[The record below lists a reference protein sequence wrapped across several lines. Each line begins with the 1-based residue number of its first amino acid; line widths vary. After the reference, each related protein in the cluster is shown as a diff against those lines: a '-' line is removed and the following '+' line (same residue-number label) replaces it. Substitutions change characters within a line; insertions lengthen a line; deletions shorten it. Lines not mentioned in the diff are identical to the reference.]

1 MSGTSGQN
9 GKRTADAII
18 VGGGVHGASAA
29 YHLAKEGIDVVLFEK
44 GYLSSG
50 GSGRSA
56 AGLRQHFGTE
66 VNCRLA
72 KYNLECFP
80 TLQEDLGGELDLE
93 FTQWG
98 YLWVAYTE
106 ESMTQLE
113 KNVSLQKSLGIPSEI
128 LTPQEMKG
136 RWPYLNVDRMIGAAF
151 CGKDGHINP
160 HTLTMAYG
168 RAAEKLGA
176 KVMTYTPV
184 EKLLASGGK
193 IRGVEVAGEEWSAPR
208 VLLTAGPWST
218 QLAATAGVDLPVTAE
233 RHNLLVTEQI
243 EPFCCPMTLCLD
255 DGAYFKQVPNGSFFF
270 GRDDPDEP
278 KTMESGNSAKF
289 LEGVTK
295 SVLQRIPALKG
306 VRVVHQWSGPY
317 DVTPDHQAVID
328 WTPVEGLWVNCGW
341 SGHGLQFGPSGGR
354 LAKEMFMG
362 EKTFVDI
369 RNFRL
374 SRFEEGDLFM
384 EPAFI

>member
-1 MSGTSGQN
+1 MN
-9 GKRTADAII
+9 GNRTADAII
-18 VGGGVHGASAA
+18 VGGGVHGCSAA
-29 YHLAKEGIDVVLFEK
+29 WHLAKEGLNVVLFEAN
-44 GYLSSG
+44 YLSSG

-80 TLQEDLGGELDLE
+80 TLLQTLELGNEFDLE
-93 FTQWG
+93 FAQWG
-98 YLWVAYTE
+98 YLWVAYTDS
-106 ESMTQLE
+106 SMEQLT
-113 KNVSLQKSLGIPSEI
+113 KNVNLQNSLDIPSEM
-128 LTPQEMKG
+128 LSAEEMKR
-136 RWPYLNVDRMIGAAF
+136 RWPYFNVDRMKGGAF
-151 CGKDGHINP
+151 CQKDGHINP

-168 RAAEKLGA
+168 RAAQKKGA
-176 KVMTYTPV
+176 TIRTFSPV
-184 EKLLASGGK
+184 TKLLASGGK
-193 IRGVEVAGEEWSAPR
+193 ITGVQTASETWSAPR

-218 QLAATAGVDLPVTAE
+218 QLAATVDVELPVIPE

-243 EPFCCPMTLCLD
+243 ESFNCPMTLCLD
-255 DGAYFKQVPNGSFFF
+255 DGAYFKQLPNGSFFL

-278 KTMESGNSAKF
+278 KTAESGNSAKF

-295 SVLQRIPALKG
+295 SVLTRIPALSG

-317 DVTPDHQAVID
+317 DITPDHQAIID
-328 WTPVEGLWVNCGW
+328 WTSVDGLWVNCGW

-354 LAKEMFMG
+354 LAKEMFFG

-369 RNFRL
+369 HNFRL
-374 SRFEEGDLFM
+374 SRFAEGDLFV
-384 EPAFI
+384 EPACI

>member
-1 MSGTSGQN
+1 MN
-9 GKRTADAII
+9 EKRTADVII
-18 VGGGVHGASAA
+18 VGGGVHGCSAA
-29 YHLAKEGIDVVLFEK
+29 WHLAKEGLDVILFEA
-44 GYLSSG
+44 GYLSCG

-80 TLQEDLGGELDLE
+80 HLNEMLELDDEFDLE
-93 FTQWG
+93 FAQWG
-98 YLWVAYTE
+98 YLWVAYSN
-106 ESMTQLE
+106 ESMEQLA
-113 KNVSLQKSLGIPSEI
+113 KNVRLQNSLDIPSEI
-128 LTPQEMKG
+128 LSAEEMKR
-136 RWPYLNVDRMIGAAF
+136 RWPYFNVDRMKGGAF
-151 CGKDGHINP
+151 CHQDGHINP

-168 RAAEKLGA
+168 KAAERLGA
-176 KVMTYTPV
+176 RVKTYTPV
-184 EKLLASGGK
+184 QKLLAANGK
-193 IRGVEVAGEEWSAPR
+193 ISGVQTADGIWSAPR

-218 QLAATAGVDLPVTAE
+218 PLAATVDVELPVSAE

-243 EPFCCPMTLCLD
+243 EPFQCPMTLCLD
-255 DGAYFKQVPNGSFFF
+255 DGAYFKQLPNGTFFL
-270 GRDDPDEP
+270 GRDDQDEP
-278 KTMESGNSAKF
+278 KTTDCGNSAKF
-289 LEGVTK
+289 LEGVTR
-295 SVLQRIPALKG
+295 SVLMRFPGLSG

-317 DVTPDHQAVID
+317 DVTPDHQAIID

-369 RNFRL
+369 HNFRL
-374 SRFEEGDLFM
+374 SRFAEGDLFE

>member
-1 MSGTSGQN
+1 MSENTRN
-9 GKRTADAII
+9 TKKTADVII

-29 YHLAKEGIDVVLFEK
+29 YHLAKEGIDAALFEK

-50 GSGRSA
+50 ASGRNA

-80 TLQEDLGGELDLE
+80 TLRDDLGGDLNLE

-98 YLWVAYTE
+98 YLWVAYTS

-113 KNVSLQKSLGIPSEI
+113 KNVSLQKDLDIPSEI
-128 LTPQEMKG
+128 LTPEEMKR
-136 RWPYLNVDRMIGAAF
+136 RWPYLDVERMIGAAF
-151 CGKDGHINP
+151 CAKDGHINP
-160 HTLTMAYG
+160 HTLTMGYG

-176 KVMTYTPV
+176 RVFTYTPV
-184 EKLLASGGK
+184 EKLLASGGR
-193 IRGVEVAGEEWSAPR
+193 ITGVQVAGEIWSAPR

-218 QLAATAGVDLPVTAE
+218 ELAASVGVDLPVTAE
-233 RHNLLVTEQI
+233 RHNLLVTESI
-243 EPFCCPMTLCLD
+243 EPFECPMTLCLD
-255 DGAYFKQVPNGSFFF
+255 DGAYFKQIPNGSFFF

-278 KTMESGNSAKF
+278 KTTEAGNSANF
-289 LEGVTK
+289 LEGVTR
-295 SVLQRIPALKG
+295 SVLQRIPALRG
-306 VRVVHQWSGPY
+306 VRVIHQWSGPY
-317 DVTPDHQAVID
+317 DVTPDHQAIID
-328 WTPVEGLWVNCGW
+328 WMPVEGLWVNCGW

-354 LAKEMFMG
+354 LAKEMFFG

-369 RNFRL
+369 HNFRL
-374 SRFEEGDLFM
+374 ARFAEGDLFA

>member
-1 MSGTSGQN
+1 MSE
-9 GKRTADAII
+9 KKTADAII
-18 VGGGVHGASAA
+18 VGGGVHGAAAA
-29 YHLAKEGIDVVLFEK
+29 YYLAKAGVDVVLFEK
-44 GYLSSG
+44 EYLSSG

-80 TLQEDLGGELDLE
+80 TLEADLGGEFSLE

-98 YLWVAYTE
+98 YLWVAYTDA
-106 ESMTQLE
+106 SLTQLG
-113 KNVSLQKSLGIPSEI
+113 KNVAVQQSLDIPSEM
-128 LTPQEMKG
+128 LTPQEIKR
-136 RWPYLNVDRMIGAAF
+136 RWPYMNVDGMIGAAF
-151 CGKDGHINP
+151 CHQDGHINP
-160 HTLTMAYG
+160 QTLTMAYG
-168 RAAEKLGA
+168 HAAMKLGA
-176 KVMTYTPV
+176 RVKTYTPV
-184 EKLLASGGK
+184 EKLTAQGGK
-193 IRGVEVAGEEWSAPR
+193 ITGAVVNGEQWSAPR

-218 QLAATAGVDLPVTAE
+218 PLAATVGLDLPVTAE

-243 EPFCCPMTLCLD
+243 EPFNCPMTLCLD

-295 SVLQRIPALKG
+295 SVLKRMPSLAG

-317 DVTPDHQAVID
+317 DVTPDHQAIID
-328 WTPVEGLWVNCGW
+328 WTPVEGLWTNCGW

-354 LAKEMFMG
+354 LAKEMFFG

-374 SRFEEGDLFM
+374 SRFEEGDLFE

>member
-1 MSGTSGQN
+1 MNKG
-9 GKRTADAII
+9 RTADAII

-29 YHLAKEGIDVVLFEK
+29 YHLAKSGVKPVLFEK

-80 TLQEDLGGELDLE
+80 SLEEGLGGEFSLE

-106 ESMTQLE
+106 ESMVQLE
-113 KNVSLQKSLGIPSEI
+113 KNVALQQSLDIPSEN
-128 LTPQEMKG
+128 LTPKEMKN
-136 RWPYLNVDRMIGAAF
+136 RWPYLNVDRMVGAAF
-151 CGKDGHINP
+151 CAEDGHINP
-160 HTLTMAYG
+160 HALTMGYA

-176 KVMTYTPV
+176 IVKTYSPV
-184 EKLLASGGK
+184 EKLIASGGK
-193 IRGVEVAGEEWSAPR
+193 ITGVSVAGEVWSAPR

-218 QLAATAGVDLPVTAE
+218 PLAATVGVELPVTPE
-233 RHNLLVTEQI
+233 RHNLLVTEPI
-243 EPFCCPMTLCLD
+243 EPFDCPMTLCLD
-255 DGAYFKQVPNGSFFF
+255 DGAYFKQLPNGSFFF

-278 KTMESGNSAKF
+278 KTTIAGNSAKF

-306 VRVVHQWSGPY
+306 VRVIHQWSGPY
-317 DVTPDHQAVID
+317 DVTPDHQAIID

-354 LAKEMFMG
+354 LAKEMFLG

-369 RNFRL
+369 RSFRL
-374 SRFEEGDLFM
+374 SRFAEGDLFM

>member
-1 MSGTSGQN
+1 MTQS
-9 GKRTADAII
+9 KTADVII

-29 YHLAKEGIDVVLFEK
+29 WHLAKEGVKVVLFEAQ
-44 GYLSSG
+44 YLSAG

-80 TLQEDLGGELDLE
+80 TLAEDLGGEFDLE

-98 YLWVAYTE
+98 YLWVAYTDTCLE
-106 ESMTQLE
+106 QLG
-113 KNVSLQKSLGIPSEI
+113 KNVSLQQSLDIPSEMLSAEEI
-128 LTPQEMKG
+128 KR
-136 RWPYLNVDRMIGAAF
+136 RWPYLNTDRMKGAAF
-151 CGKDGHINP
+151 CAKDGHINP
-160 HTLTMAYG
+160 HTLTIAYG
-168 RAAEKLGA
+168 HAAEKLGA
-176 KVMTYTPV
+176 TVKTFTPV
-184 EKLLASGGK
+184 EKLLAEKGK
-193 IRGVEVAGEEWSAPR
+193 ITGVQAAGEVWSAPK

-218 QLAATAGVDLPVTAE
+218 PLAATVGVELPVTPE
-233 RHNLLVTEQI
+233 RHNILVTEPV
-243 EPFCCPMTLCLD
+243 ETFDCPMVLCMD
-255 DGAYFKQVPNGSFFF
+255 DGAYFKQLPNGTFFL

-278 KTMESGNSAKF
+278 KTMEAGNSAKF

-295 SVLQRIPALKG
+295 SVLTRIPALAG
-306 VRVVHQWSGPY
+306 VRIVRQWSGPY
-317 DVTPDHQAVID
+317 DVTPDHQAIID
-328 WTPVEGLWVNCGW
+328 RTPVEGLLVNCGW

-354 LAKEMFMG
+354 LAKEMVFG
-362 EKTFVDI
+362 EKPFIDI

-374 SRFEEGDLFM
+374 SRFAEGDLFL

>member
-1 MSGTSGQN
+1 MS

-18 VGGGVHGASAA
+18 VGGGVHGAAAA
-29 YHLAKEGIDVVLFEK
+29 YYLKKAGVKDVVLFEK
-44 GYLSSG
+44 EYLSSG
-50 GSGRSA
+50 GSGRSV

-80 TLQEDLGGELDLE
+80 TLEEDLGGEHKLE

-98 YLWVAYTE
+98 YLWVAYSQ
-106 ESMTQLE
+106 ESFAQLE
-113 KNVSLQKSLGIPSEI
+113 KNVTLQKSLGIPSEM
-128 LTPQEMKG
+128 LSPQEMKR
-136 RWPYLNVDRMIGAAF
+136 RWPYLSVENMIGAAF

-168 RAAEKLGA
+168 YAAEKIGA
-176 KVMTYTPV
+176 RILTYTPV
-184 EKLLASGGK
+184 DKLLAAGGK
-193 IRGVEVAGEEWSAPR
+193 ITGVVAGGEEWSAPR

-218 QLAATAGVDLPVTAE
+218 PLAATVGVELPVTPE
-233 RHNLLVTEQI
+233 RHNALVTEPI
-243 EPFCCPMTLCLD
+243 DIFECPMTLCLD
-255 DGAYFKQVPNGSFFF
+255 DGAYFKQVPNGSFFL
-270 GRDDPDEP
+270 GRDDQDEP
-278 KTMESGNSAKF
+278 KTAESGNSAKF

-295 SVLQRIPALKG
+295 SVLNRIPALKG
-306 VRVVHQWSGPY
+306 VRVVRQWSGPY
-317 DVTPDHQAVID
+317 DVTPDHQAIID
-328 WTPVEGLWVNCGW
+328 WTPVEGLWTNCGW

-354 LAKEMFMG
+354 LAKEMFFG
-362 EKTFVDI
+362 ERTFVDI

-374 SRFEEGDLFM
+374 SRFAEGDLFP

>member
-1 MSGTSGQN
+1 MSN
-9 GKRTADAII
+9 KKTADVII

-29 YHLAKEGIDVVLFEK
+29 YHLKKAGVKDVVLFERK
-44 GYLSSG
+44 YLSSG

-72 KYNLECFP
+72 KYNLECFL
-80 TLQEDLGGELDLE
+80 TLEEDLGGEHKLE

-98 YLWVAYTE
+98 YLWVSYSQ
-106 ESMTQLE
+106 ESLTQLE
-113 KNVSLQKSLGIPSEI
+113 KNVQLQQSLNIPSEI
-128 LTPQEMKG
+128 LSPAEIKR
-136 RWPYLNVDRMIGAAF
+136 RWPYIRVKNMIGAAF

-160 HTLTMAYG
+160 HALTMAYG

-176 KVMTYTPV
+176 RVFTYTPV
-184 EKLLASGGK
+184 DKLLAPGGK
-193 IRGVEVAGEEWSAPR
+193 ITGVMVNGEEWSAPR

-218 QLAATAGVDLPVTAE
+218 PLAATVGLDLPVLPE
-233 RHNLLVTEQI
+233 RHNVLVTEPI
-243 EPFCCPMTLCLD
+243 EPFNCPMTLCLD
-255 DGAYFKQVPNGSFFF
+255 DGAYFKQLPNGSFFL
-270 GRDDPDEP
+270 GRDDPNEP
-278 KTMESGNSAKF
+278 KTFECGNSAKF

-317 DVTPDHQAVID
+317 DVTPDHQAIID
-328 WTPVEGLWVNCGW
+328 WTPIEGLWLNCGW

-354 LAKEMFMG
+354 LAKEMFFG

-369 RNFRL
+369 HRLRL
-374 SRFEEGDLFM
+374 SRFAEGDLFP

>member
-1 MSGTSGQN
+1 MSD
-9 GKRTADAII
+9 KRTADAII
-18 VGGGVHGASAA
+18 VGGGVHGAAAA
-29 YHLAKEGIDVVLFEK
+29 YYLKKAGVKDVVLFEK
-44 GYLSSG
+44 EYLSSG

-80 TLQEDLGGELDLE
+80 TLEEELGGEHKLE
-93 FTQWG
+93 FAQWG
-98 YLWVAYTE
+98 YLWVAYSQ

-113 KNVSLQKSLGIPSEI
+113 KNVKLQQSLDIPSET
-128 LTPQEMKG
+128 LSPQEMKR
-136 RWPYLNVDRMIGAAF
+136 RWSYLNVDGMIGAAF

-160 HTLTMAYG
+160 HALTMAYG

-176 KVMTYTPV
+176 KVLTYSPV
-184 EKLLASGGK
+184 DKLLASGNK
-193 IRGVEVAGEEWSAPR
+193 ITGVVAKGEEWSAPR

-218 QLAATAGVDLPVTAE
+218 PLAATIGLDLPVTAE
-233 RHNLLVTEQI
+233 RHNLLVTEPI
-243 EPFCCPMTLCLD
+243 EPFNCPMTLCLD

-270 GRDDPDEP
+270 GRDDQDEP

-295 SVLQRIPALKG
+295 SVLQRIPFLKG
-306 VRVVHQWSGPY
+306 VRIVHQWSGPY
-317 DVTPDHQAVID
+317 DVTPDHQAIID
-328 WTPVEGLWVNCGW
+328 WTPVEGLWTNCGW

-354 LAKEMFMG
+354 LAKEMFFG

-369 RNFRL
+369 HNFRL
-374 SRFEEGDLFM
+374 SRFAEGDLFP